1 MGTAL
6 ERKFRDVVKLIGAL
20 KRLADRAAVV
30 TGKYPDPSSQS
41 VLDALQILAVFSP
54 GQLDVCRLVRPG
66 LVDGDVSFP
75 LKLANVGLSH
85 SVSSCV
91 FADVHSL
98 YHNHL
103 ILPDKYPSYH
113 TIVIASCRS
122 LPAVV
127 PFCYNRLMLKQ
138 DERQKLEGFVARSV
152 PGAPYRRRAQ
162 ILLRADEGSSP
173 EVIAIEMQLPVER
186 VRQLVRAY
194 NRQGL
199 SLFPGSV
206 TMPEALFSPDDPL
219 TVAAQR
225 IMADLLQQVQTYQD
239 GLETTTDTVSVHE
252 TRKGVRSLRT
262 ALRLFAPYFE
272 EGLLDGYRRRFRKF
286 MRRLAHSRDADVFL
300 FKLDGY
306 LAQNTPTVSQE
317 ASYDSLRR
325 YWQGQLEEANESIR
339 KLMAKGKYHLL
350 MDEFGRFTET
360 DVRPA
365 GGQGDAIVPWKVRH
379 LAPLFIAQKVTEVR
393 AFDDYIQDAS
403 LARLHRL
410 RIATKELRYTLEFFE
425 PVLDPKASSA
435 LETVKQL
442 LLQLGDLNDARIHLQ
457 MLAETPDEAAAA
469 AILEYRQVKEE
480 ELERLRQG
488 LPGLWQALDSQAW
501 RQVLATAVAVL

>member
-1 MGTAL
+1 M
-6 ERKFRDVVKLIGAL
+6 
-20 KRLADRAAVV
+20 
-30 TGKYPDPSSQS
+30 
-41 VLDALQILAVFSP
+41 
-54 GQLDVCRLVRPG
+54 
-66 LVDGDVSFP
+66 
-75 LKLANVGLSH
+75 
-85 SVSSCV
+85 
-91 FADVHSL
+91 HSL
-98 YHNHL
+98 FHNHL
-103 ILPDKYPSYH
+103 ILPDKCSSYH
-113 TIVIASCRS
+113 SIVIACSRS
-122 LPAVV
+122 LPAVGA
-127 PFCYNRLMLKQ
+127 FCYNRLMLKQ
-138 DERQKLEGFVARSV
+138 DERQKLEGFVSRSV
-152 PGAPYRRRAQ
+152 SGAPYRRRAQ

-173 EVIAIEMQLPVER
+173 EAIAIEMQLPVER
-186 VRQLVRAY
+186 VRQLIRAY

-206 TMPEALFSPDDPL
+206 TMPKALFSPDDPL
-219 TVAAQR
+219 TLAAQK
-225 IMADLLQQVQTYQD
+225 IMADLLQQIQIYQQ

-272 EGLLDGYRRRFRKF
+272 EGLLDGYRKRFRKF
-286 MRRLAHSRDADVFL
+286 MRRLAHSRDVDVFL

-306 LAQNTPTVSQE
+306 LAQNRPTASQQ
-317 ASYDSLRR
+317 ASFDSLRR
-325 YWQGQLEEANESIR
+325 CWQGRLEEANESIR
-339 KLMAKGKYHLL
+339 KLMAKGKYHVL

-365 GGQGDAIVPWKVRH
+365 DDLGDVIAPWKVRH

-393 AFDDYIQDAS
+393 AFDDHVQDAS

-425 PVLDPKASSA
+425 PVLDPIVLSA

-457 MLAETPDEAAAA
+457 MLAETPGEEAAA
-469 AILEYRQVKEE
+469 AILVYRQAKEE

-488 LPGLWQALDSQAW
+488 LPGLWEALDSQAW
-501 RQVLATAVAVL
+501 RQTLATAVAVL